1 MVFAS
6 SGLARV
12 PIRRCLGSLF
22 GNWLLVVWEEGGSR
36 LTLPLTPMVA
46 LVGAML
52 NRHLALFAGIE
63 FPLGVRCS
71 GSSGFAVLI

>member
-6 SGLARV
+6 SGLACV
-12 PIRRCLGSLF
+12 LIRRCLGSLF
-22 GNWLLVVWEEGGSR
+22 GNWLLVVWGGGSR
-36 LTLPLTPMVA
+36 LTLPLTPMIA

-63 FPLGVRCS
+63 FLLGVRSS
-71 GSSGFAVLI
+71 GSSGFALLT